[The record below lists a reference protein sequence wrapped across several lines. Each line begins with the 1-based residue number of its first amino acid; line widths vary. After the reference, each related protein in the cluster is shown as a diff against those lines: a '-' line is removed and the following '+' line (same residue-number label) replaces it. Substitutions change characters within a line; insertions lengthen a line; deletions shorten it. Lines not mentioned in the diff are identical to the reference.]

1 MNKTKKFFSIK
12 WKLTI
17 TLGALGVSALIILS
31 VLSVRIARNV
41 TMEKVQHNLENKAVD
56 TADIIHG
63 RLHALFYFLEI
74 TANNPILQDNTA
86 SYEEKLKYLRLMAKK
101 NKDIHEINIS
111 DMNGICHTTG
121 GVTFSVKTEQNFLDA
136 KNGKNAIGEP
146 IISLSDGSLIIVVSV
161 PIFDR
166 NDKVVGVVNVI
177 LNGLWITD
185 QIKHIIV
192 GKTGGAYVVGET
204 GTTIADDEIEL
215 VKEQN
220 NFIEA
225 AKKDKKLEP
234 LANFIKKAISTEKA
248 DVAFYDWHG
257 ESKIASFAKIKD
269 TKWTV
274 CVSAPVEDF
283 LEPIQ
288 QMKLMLSLIAAGI
301 SAMAIISIFIISNR
315 MVRPLKK
322 VSSALKD
329 ISEGDGD
336 LTARLIENGNDEV
349 TEVSRYFNKTLEKLD
364 FSMKLVLSNT
374 SNMSE
379 IGNTLLNNMTQTASS
394 VNQISA
400 NIEGVKGQVLNQSAG
415 VTETSATMEEIIRTI
430 HQLNKSIENQAT
442 SVSESSSSIEQ
453 MIANIGSIAKMLE
466 NGNKLA
472 ENLNEKT
479 ITAKEGTQIANQDVA
494 KIGEKSEDLL
504 EAASIIQ
511 NIAAQTNLLA
521 MNAAIEAAHAGDT
534 GKGFAVV
541 ADEIRKLAEEAGS
554 QGKGIATTIKETTD
568 IIKTITKNETTAE
581 EVLNEVFNLVKQT
594 LEQIEHIVQAMREQ
608 ERGSQEVLNAL
619 KEINIITSEVK
630 AGSDEMLKGG
640 EQVAEEMRKLDEL
653 TRIITDSMNEM
664 ASGAT
669 EINNAV
675 QEVSNLTHQN
685 KESIKNLS
693 EEVNKFKV

>member
-1 MNKTKKFFSIK
+1 MNKSKKIFSIK

-17 TLGALGVSALIILS
+17 VLGALGVSALIILS

-41 TMEKVQHNLENKAVD
+41 TMEKVEHNLKIKAID
-56 TADIIHG
+56 TSDIIQG
-63 RLHALFYFLEI
+63 RLQALFYFLEI
-74 TANNPILQDNTA
+74 TANNSILQDNQA
-86 SYEEKLKYLRLMAKK
+86 NYEEKLAYLKNMAKK
-101 NKDIHEINIS
+101 NKSIHEINIS

-121 GVTFSVKTEQNFLDA
+121 GVTFSVKNEQNFINA

-146 IISLSDGSLIIVVSV
+146 IVSLSDGSLIIVASV
-161 PIFDR
+161 PVFDK
-166 NDKVVGVVNVI
+166 NDKVVGVINVI
-177 LNGLWITD
+177 LNGLWLTD
-185 QIKHIIV
+185 QIKHIVV

-204 GTTIADDEIEL
+204 GTSIADDEIEL
-215 VKEQN
+215 VESQN
-220 NFIEA
+220 NFIEL

-257 ESKIASFAKIKD
+257 DAKIASFAKIKG

-274 CVSAPVEDF
+274 CVSAPVSEF
-283 LEPIQ
+283 LESIEK
-288 QMKLMLSLIAAGI
+288 MKLMLSLIATGI
-301 SAMAIISIFIISNR
+301 STMAIIFIFLISNR

-322 VSSALKD
+322 VSNALKD
-329 ISEGDGD
+329 ISEGEGD
-336 LTARLIENGNDEV
+336 LTARLVENGNDEV

-364 FSMKLVLSNT
+364 SSMKLVLSST
-374 SNMSE
+374 SDMSE
-379 IGNTLLNNMTQTASS
+379 IGDTLLNNMTETASS
-394 VNQISA
+394 INQISA

-442 SVSESSSSIEQ
+442 SVSQSSSSIEE
-453 MIANIGSIAKMLE
+453 MISNIASIAKMLG
-466 NGNKLA
+466 NGNKIV
-472 ENLNEKT
+472 EELNAKT
-479 ITAKEGTQIANQDVA
+479 ITAKEGTQIANNDVA

-554 QGKGIATTIKETTD
+554 QGKGIAVTIKETTD
-568 IIKTITKNETTAE
+568 IIKTITQNGAIAE
-581 EVLNEVFNLVKQT
+581 QVLNEVFSLVKQT

-608 ERGSQEVLNAL
+608 DRGSQEVLTAL
-619 KEINIITSEVK
+619 KEINSITGEVK
-630 AGSDEMLKGG
+630 DGSDEMLKGG
-640 EQVAEEMRKLDEL
+640 EQVADEMRKLDEL

-669 EINNAV
+669 QINNAV
-675 QEVSNLTHQN
+675 QEVNELSHQN
-685 KESIKNLS
+685 KESINNLAK
-693 EEVNKFKV
+693 EVNKFKV